1 MALPP
6 AQTDA
11 GPVME
16 QVGFGLTVK
25 ILLQEEVH
33 PFASVMVTV
42 YVPDVFTLM
51 QRVVAPLLH

>member
-1 MALPP
+1 
-6 AQTDA
+6 
-11 GPVME
+11 ME
-16 QVGFGLTVK
+16 QVGLGLTVK

-42 YVPDVFTLM
+42 YVPEVVTLM